1 ETNLDELR
9 ERFRAVEPPFNE
21 SGEHVVNATS
31 TDVTAFASRGGKLIF
46 LHGMADGIFAPQD
59 SIDYVEALKHAHGAG
74 ADEFTRL
81 YLIPG
86 MGHCAGGPATD
97 SFDALGALT
106 RWVEDGTA
114 PDSLLATAANPQS
127 PFKGRTRPL

>member
-1 ETNLDELR
+1 
-9 ERFRAVEPPFNE
+9 
-21 SGEHVVNATS
+21 
-31 TDVTAFASRGGKLIF
+31 
-46 LHGMADGIFAPQD
+46 
-59 SIDYVEALKHAHGAG
+59 VEALKREHGAR

-114 PDSLLATAANPQS
+114 PDSLLAKAANPRS
-127 PFKGRTRPL
+127 PFKGRTRPLCAYPKQATYKGGDIESAASFTCE